1 MKFIHTA
8 DLHIDS
14 KIDYLPSSLSAT
26 RREEILRSFER
37 LCEFA
42 KQNQITAV
50 IIAGDLFDCNK
61 VTKKTIERVKNAIM
75 NCDGVDFLYLQ
86 GNHDE
91 VKNNEVF
98 SSFPCNFKQF
108 EEGLSTFI
116 YDNVVISGIVNEG
129 SYNHLCEQC
138 NFDKNSFNILVMHGE
153 VVDYKGKT
161 KNGAI
166 SLPLL
171 RGKNINYLALGHYH
185 SFSVGDLDLTSKYAY
200 SGCLDGRGF
209 DELGQKGFILVDTE
223 KTDFISF
230 IPFSSREYV
239 ESAVDLTDYE
249 NWAVARSSILL
260 NLKREIESQNVVK
273 LIIEGEINKE
283 FNLDIKEIEQTLRD
297 YFFYAKVEDKTTL
310 KLTQDDYLLD
320 KSVNGEFMRLVWES
334 ELSDEL
340 KKKVISCG
348 LNALRG
354 EELI

>member
-14 KIDYLPSSLSAT
+14 KIDYLPSSLST
-26 RREEILRSFER
+26 IRREEILRSFER

-42 KQNQITAV
+42 KENQITAV

-61 VTKKTIERVKNAIM
+61 VTKKTIERVKNAIL

-91 VKNNEVF
+91 LKNNEMF
-98 SSFPCNFKQF
+98 DSFPCNFKQF
-108 EEGLSTFI
+108 DQGFSSFV
-116 YDNVVISGIVNEG
+116 YDKVIISGIVNSN
-129 SYNHLCEQC
+129 SYNHCCEQC
-138 NFDKNSFNILVMHGE
+138 NFNKNNFNVLVMHGE

-161 KNGAI
+161 KNGTI

-171 RGKNINYLALGHYH
+171 REKNINYLALGHYH
-185 SFSVGDLDLTSKYAY
+185 SFNVGDLDLTGKYAY

-209 DELGQKGFILVDTE
+209 DELGQKGFVLIDTA

-230 IPFSSREYV
+230 IPFSSREYF
-239 ESAVDLTDYE
+239 ERTINLTDYE
-249 NWAVARSSILL
+249 NWAVARANILQTL
-260 NLKREIESQNVVK
+260 KSEINQQNLVK
-273 LIIEGEINKE
+273 LVIEGVINKE
-283 FNLDIKEIEQTLRD
+283 FNLDIKEIEQTLREF
-297 YFFYAKVEDKTTL
+297 FFYAKVDDKTTL
-310 KLTQDDYLLD
+310 KLTQDDYFLD
-320 KSVNGEFMRLVWES
+320 KSVKGEFMRLVWES
-334 ELSDEL
+334 ELGDEQ